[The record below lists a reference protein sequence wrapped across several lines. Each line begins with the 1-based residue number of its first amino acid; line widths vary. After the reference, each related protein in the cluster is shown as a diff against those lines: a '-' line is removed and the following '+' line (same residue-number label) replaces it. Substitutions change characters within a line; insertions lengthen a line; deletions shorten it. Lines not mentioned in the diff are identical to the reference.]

1 MGDSM
6 WVAQWK
12 AASVYLSARDPVLA
26 DLIAR
31 YGGEMLRPSGD
42 AFTTLA
48 NAVIGQQISV
58 TAADAIWKRL
68 VQKYPA
74 GAGFLDLTLVE
85 AADLEDLRTCGL
97 SLRKAEYLK
106 GLCLAF
112 TEGVFLNAAWKDWS
126 DAELEKALV
135 SLRGIGPWTAH
146 MFLIFHLG
154 RWDVLPVDDLGL
166 LKAFRLGYTDGSPTN
181 KELKKLIVQHAQAH
195 WKPYCTVATWYL
207 WRGLDPDPV
216 AY

>member
-1 MGDSM
+1 M
-6 WVAQWK
+6 
-12 AASVYLSARDPVLA
+12 ASAWDLEWQSACSVLAGKDPVLS
-26 DLIAR
+26 DLISR
-31 YGGEMLRPSGD
+31 FGTEKLRPSSD

-58 TAADAIWKRL
+58 TAAAAIWKRL
-68 VQKYPA
+68 VQLYPA
-74 GAGFLDLTLVE
+74 GGGSLDLKRVE
-85 AADLEDLRTCGL
+85 VAPVDDLRACGL

-112 TEGVFLNAAWKDWS
+112 TDGVFHSSGWREWADEK
-126 DAELEKALV
+126 LEEALV

-154 RWDVLPVDDLGL
+154 RLDVLPKDDLGL
-166 LKAFRLGYTDGSPTN
+166 LKAFRAGYTDGTPN
-181 KELKKLIVQHAQAH
+181 FPEVKKLLVNHAREN
-195 WKPYCTVATWYL
+195 WKPYSTVATWFL
-207 WRGLDPDPV
+207 WRGLDPEPV